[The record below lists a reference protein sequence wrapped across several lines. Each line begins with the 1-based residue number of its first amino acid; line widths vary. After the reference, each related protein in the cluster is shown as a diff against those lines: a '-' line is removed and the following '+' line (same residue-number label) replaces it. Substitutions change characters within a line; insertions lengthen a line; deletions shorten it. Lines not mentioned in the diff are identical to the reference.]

1 MITIASI
8 MFALFFAIIM
18 RGFQRG
24 SYAKMKTNA
33 VESYTGYLQIQN
45 KDYWD
50 DKTINNTMSIDSA
63 VVNDL
68 SNDKRINEIIP
79 RLESFALASSGEST
93 KGVAVMGID
102 PEKENKMTK
111 VKSFLE
117 AGEFIKS
124 DDKSILVAKGLAT
137 FLDVGVNDTMVL
149 FSSGYHGATAA
160 GLYPIKGILKLP
172 TPEMNRST
180 VYLAVTEAQDLFS
193 AYDRYTALVF
203 DLKDMDQTT
212 AVEKDVKKK
221 IDPDQYQVLPWEIMN
236 KELIQMIETDNAGGV
251 IMIAILY
258 MVIAFG
264 IFGTVLMMTNER
276 MREFSVMVA
285 IGMQK
290 VQLAQVVIV
299 ELFILTAMAVA
310 AGILISLPVM
320 FYFYYNPIE
329 FSGDAVEVMQDF
341 NFEPV
346 MPMSL
351 EGNIFV
357 FQGIAISILS
367 LIAMSYPTIKILNLE
382 VVKGLRT

>member
-1 MITIASI
+1 
-8 MFALFFAIIM
+8 
-18 RGFQRG
+18 
-24 SYAKMKTNA
+24 
-33 VESYTGYLQIQN
+33 
-45 KDYWD
+45 
-50 DKTINNTMSIDSA
+50 
-63 VVNDL
+63 
-68 SNDKRINEIIP
+68 
-79 RLESFALASSGEST
+79 
-93 KGVAVMGID
+93 
-102 PEKENKMTK
+102 
-111 VKSFLE
+111 
-117 AGEFIKS
+117 
-124 DDKSILVAKGLAT
+124 
-137 FLDVGVNDTMVL
+137 
-149 FSSGYHGATAA
+149 
-160 GLYPIKGILKLP
+160 
-172 TPEMNRST
+172 
-180 VYLAVTEAQDLFS
+180 
-193 AYDRYTALVF
+193 
-203 DLKDMDQTT
+203 
-212 AVEKDVKKK
+212 
-221 IDPDQYQVLPWEIMN
+221 MN

-290 VQLAQVVIV
+290 VQLAKVVIV

-310 AGILISLPVM
+310 AGIMISLPVM

-367 LIAMSYPTIKILNLE
+367 LIAMSYPTIKILNLK
-382 VVKGLRT
+382 VVNGLRT